1 MGDGSDCVINGS
13 SASAGDFWRNLEVVG
28 ETSAVNE
35 VGQCKLYTDRRN
47 LSSEPFSYERRKSA
61 KATDIFIF
69 YTTAKDCDEIKL
81 PPRSAIVDGDSW
93 KEYFGPFAGRTYR
106 LRSHAARKE
115 LQGYADQEL
124 ESPNKRPATGGSPDS
139 KRRKIMGGPCKI

>member
-13 SASAGDFWRNLEVVG
+13 SASAGDFWHSLEVVG
-28 ETSAVNE
+28 ESSAVNE
-35 VGQCKLYTDRRN
+35 VGHRRN
-47 LSSEPFSYERRKSA
+47 LSLELFSYERRKSA

-93 KEYFGPFAGRTYR
+93 KEYFGPFAGKTYR

-124 ESPNKRPATGGSPDS
+124 ESPNKRPATGESPDS
-139 KRRKIMGGPCKI
+139 KRRKTMGGPCKI